1 MTESQS
7 IKDTLDVIRK
17 ALEEEEIPNLNKI
30 DDSVLVLNKMINE
43 DGTINLIQGTP
54 FIEKEE
60 IIKVLDNKLDL
71 VFEKYF
77 TKWLDKNLPSYLEK
91 YFSKNKLR

>member
-17 ALEEEEIPNLNKI
+17 ALEEEIPNLNNT
-30 DDSVLVLNKMINE
+30 DEGVLVLNKLIND
-43 DGTINLIQGTP
+43 DGTINLVQSTP
-54 FIEKEE
+54 FINKEE
-60 IIKVLDNKLDL
+60 VIKVLDNKLDL

-77 TKWLDKNLPSYLEK
+77 TKWLDNNLPSYLEK
-91 YFSKNKLR
+91 YFNNKKN